1 MNKKIE
7 NEDLIVGREGVEIDP
22 PPKPETRGTGGHPLP
37 ADGKARHGSIPESL
51 ERKKGYGAN

>member
-1 MNKKIE
+1 MDKQ
-7 NEDLIVGREGVEIDP
+7 NEQLIVGREEVEKNP
-22 PPKPETRGTGGHPLP
+22 PSKPEKTGMSGHPLP